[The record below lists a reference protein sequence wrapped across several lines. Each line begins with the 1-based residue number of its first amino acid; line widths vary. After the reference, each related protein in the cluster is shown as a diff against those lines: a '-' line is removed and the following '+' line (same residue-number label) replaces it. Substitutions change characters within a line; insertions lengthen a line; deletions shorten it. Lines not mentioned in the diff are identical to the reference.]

1 VEMKVITY
9 LIIFACITISC
20 FKADENDL
28 GIDEELNRWEE
39 YKVRREKEVHLV
51 FKVMKLKF

>member
-1 VEMKVITY
+1 MKVITY

-20 FKADENDL
+20 FRADENDL

-39 YKVRREKEVHLV
+39 YKVVCK
-51 FKVMKLKF
+51 KYIKSAKL